1 MSKRLEESKTTF
13 REAISGTDDNV
24 DLFGAA
30 MVISSMGF
38 SDTEPS
44 FYLKELE
51 QFSDSVESQMHSAM
65 SARKIVSLVNTE
77 LFENQGFRGN
87 KNDYYNPD
95 NSYLSRVFDLR
106 LGIPITLSVIY
117 MEVAQRIGLECD
129 GIGFPAHFLIRCGG
143 EKSELYVDVFN
154 EGKLMSRQ
162 DLFLRLKEQ
171 GFLGDS
177 GESFIAAVTRRQIL
191 QRMLTNLRIALR
203 RINDF
208 ERWLPVTELQLIL
221 EPWNSALFLER
232 GMVHFT
238 NREFKNSLE
247 DLQRYIEIEPDNS
260 NEDVVR
266 IIEVLKKYQDD

>member
-1 MSKRLEESKTTF
+1 MSKRFEESSATF
-13 REAISGTDDNV
+13 REAISGNDDNV

-30 MVISSMGF
+30 MAISSMSF
-38 SDTEPS
+38 PDIEPLI
-44 FYLKELE
+44 YLNELD
-51 QFSDSVESQMHSAM
+51 QFSESIESQMYSAM
-65 SARKIVSLVNTE
+65 PVEKLISLVNIE
-77 LFENQGFRGN
+77 LFQNQGFRGN
-87 KNDYYNPD
+87 KVDYYNPD
-95 NSYLSRVFDLR
+95 NSYLSRVFDQR

-117 MEVAQRIGLECD
+117 MEVAQRIGLDCD

-143 EKSELYVDVFN
+143 GESELYVDVFN
-154 EGKLMSRQ
+154 KGKLLSRP

-191 QRMLTNLRIALR
+191 QRILTNLRIALR

-208 ERWLPVTELQLIL
+208 NCWLLVTELQLIL

-232 GMVHFT
+232 GMVYF
-238 NREFKNSLE
+238 NNKKFKNSLG

-260 NEDVVR
+260 NEDVLR
-266 IIEVLKKYQDD
+266 IIEVLEKYQDD

>member
-38 SDTEPS
+38 PDIEPS
-44 FYLKELE
+44 IYLKELD
-51 QFSDSVESQMHSAM
+51 QFSESIESQMHSMM
-65 SARKIVSLVNTE
+65 SVRQMVSLVNTE
-77 LFENQGFRGN
+77 LFENQGFQGN
-87 KNDYYNPD
+87 KVDYYNPD